1 MHLAPATQPA
11 APASESGSADLPPS
25 TDRQA
30 RISGEDMYLAVA
42 VGFGLVSWIVA
53 ILIVMTSSL
62 AH

>member
-11 APASESGSADLPPS
+11 ASASESGSADLPPN

-30 RISGEDMYLAVA
+30 RISGEDMYLAIA
-42 VGFGLVSWIVA
+42 VGLGLVCWVAA